1 MERDRARV
9 DGRNGLRSARA
20 NTRAALKAIQGG
32 LLGGSALF
40 RQLFHSSPIAI
51 LVRSARGPGVEAN
64 PAFHRLLGYSPE
76 ELESFHDQPLTHP
89 DDLGR
94 VMMLTQEL
102 IAGER
107 DHFRLD
113 KRYRHRDGSYV
124 WVRTSCSAIR
134 DQHGRTEHTISFIE
148 DISEQKRHEE
158 ALRESE
164 ARFRQLVD
172 NLEDGFWMA
181 NADLTELVYASPA
194 IERLWGLSNNQ
205 ISRDPSAVTAVVH
218 PDDLERLGHYLPPN
232 RITHRIDLQ
241 LRVMH
246 ADGTMRWLRIRA
258 IPILG
263 TDGAIHRIAGITED
277 ITERMRAAES
287 IDEIR
292 KHGSRLVQALR
303 QPLGVLH
310 RALPAETDAPPPA
323 QPQEEEPFALRV
335 ACLTPRQRE
344 VMELL
349 VAGRSTKAIAAQ
361 LTVSPRT
368 VEVHRSDVMRKL
380 RVGSLAELVRLAL
393 TSGLRGLP

>member
-1 MERDRARV
+1 
-9 DGRNGLRSARA
+9 
-20 NTRAALKAIQGG
+20 
-32 LLGGSALF
+32 
-40 RQLFHSSPIAI
+40 
-51 LVRSARGPGVEAN
+51 
-64 PAFHRLLGYSPE
+64 
-76 ELESFHDQPLTHP
+76 
-89 DDLGR
+89 
-94 VMMLTQEL
+94 MMLIQEL

-241 LRVMH
+241 IRVMH

-277 ITERMRAAES
+277 ITDRMRAAES

-292 KHGSRLVQALR
+292 KHASRLVQAVR

-310 RALPAETDAPPPA
+310 RALPAETDSPTPRAAP
-323 QPQEEEPFALRV
+323 EEEDRSRSASR
-335 ACLTPRQRE
+335 CLTPRQRE

-361 LTVSPRT
+361 LAVSPRT

-380 RVGSLAELVRLAL
+380 PRRVAGRAGPPGPDLGTPWSPVDRPLGFSLIYESISSRLDVSAWTQTECPNSLSGPPSWFPSGAIGSSESSQPTPIATPPGTAWSDWPSRPGPGA
-393 TSGLRGLP
+393 TPTA